1 NNMEKSD
8 FLFILRAKDKTEKLR
23 DLLMKYYPDESIVY
37 EVMKNQFKSTFIE
50 DTFSMDIP
58 YADKL
63 LNICLSYDP
72 VELLVKLLGP

>member
-1 NNMEKSD
+1 MYERLERELIIDLNNMEKSD

-58 YADKL
+58 YA
-63 LNICLSYDP
+63 
-72 VELLVKLLGP
+72 